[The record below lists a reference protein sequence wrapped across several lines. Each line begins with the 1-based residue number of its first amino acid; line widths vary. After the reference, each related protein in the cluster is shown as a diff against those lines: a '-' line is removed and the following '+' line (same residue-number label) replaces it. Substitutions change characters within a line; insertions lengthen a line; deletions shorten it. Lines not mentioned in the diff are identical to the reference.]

1 MAKKKP
7 TLKTLERKDTTLT
20 LLGEKVKIDFNLQTI
35 LGYEEF
41 FEGETFSPSDLI
53 TTKKRVALY
62 LACIMANNPDSQITY
77 DSFVK
82 GITIDELNALDRA
95 VGLSMAKYYHMP
107 EPLIKK
113 LEEEQANLTQE
124 EKEKQQQNA

>member
-7 TLKTLERKDTTLT
+7 TLKTLERKDTALT

-77 DSFVK
+77 EKFVRD
-82 GITIDELNALDRA
+82 ITIDELNVLDRA

-113 LEEEQANLTQE
+113 LEEEQAQLTPE
-124 EKEKQQQNA
+124 EKEKQQKNA